1 MKENQKLKKQIDT
14 QQISIQN
21 LKKQQQEGEKV
32 RADFFTLK
40 FTHDQLI
47 DAYEQLEQRNEEMD
61 VKYQALER
69 SFKFMETERQYKNQK
84 VADLTNA
91 LVKRN

>member
-14 QQISIQN
+14 QQLTIQN

-32 RADFFTLK
+32 RADYFTLK
-40 FTHDQLI
+40 FTYDQLT

-69 SFKFMETERQYKNQK
+69 SFKFMETERQNNNQK

-91 LVKRN
+91 LVKRT